1 MKLLLNTTSPYARI
15 ARIALEEK
23 GCTDVVTEVVDPWA
37 DDPRLLEANTA
48 ARVPALLTDD
58 GQRLTE
64 SLLIVLWLESE
75 RPSPSLLGADKTAT
89 IARAGVA
96 MGVIDA
102 AVHTLI
108 GRKITDASFDESPV
122 GLRRRRSIVQGL
134 RRLEA
139 DPPAYVS
146 GPPDLGVIATLVAL
160 DYVRFRFANAT
171 WMPAVP
177 RLDQL
182 AARLAPRAAFER
194 RRPRGGRRPAPDRRA
209 RGTPPRA
216 KSPRGP
222 PSSSARCDASRPPS
236 RSSPR
241 PMSTATATA

>member
-23 GCTDVVTEVVDPWA
+23 GCADVAAEVVDPWA

-58 GQRLTE
+58 GRRLTE

-75 RPSPSLLGADKTAT
+75 RPAPSLLGADRTAT

-108 GRKITDASFDESPV
+108 GRKVTDASFDDSPV

-134 RRLEA
+134 LRLEA
-139 DPPAYVS
+139 DPPAYS
-146 GPPDLGVIATLVAL
+146 TGTPDLGAIAAVVAL
-160 DYVRFRFANAT
+160 DYVRFRFPQAG

-177 RLDQL
+177 ALDRLAAQL
-182 AARLAPRAAFER
+182 ATRASFER
-194 RRPRGGRRPAPDRRA
+194 SRPRG
-209 RGTPPRA
+209 
-216 KSPRGP
+216 
-222 PSSSARCDASRPPS
+222 
-236 RSSPR
+236 
-241 PMSTATATA
+241 